1 VLCSITPPTHPA
13 LLNDDPGLCRNPP
26 IKTGPVLKGGQVKS
40 GGTGDF
46 SKRKI
51 ADILFNICYK
61 NNRG

>member
-1 VLCSITPPTHPA
+1 MMPESSHK
-13 LLNDDPGLCRNPP
+13 NR
-26 IKTGPVLKGGQVKS
+26 TGFKGGGGQVKS
-40 GGTGDF
+40 EGTGDF